1 MYRIHYRDFYTR
13 LKNNQNEIRKIILD
27 VARALELL
35 SENNI
40 VHSDLKTENILV
52 RLKTEEEQRESKED
66 SHILE
71 TKLIDYGSSF
81 VFSNLRQFSMAT
93 PEYMAP

>member
-1 MYRIHYRDFYTR
+1 M
-13 LKNNQNEIRKIILD
+13 E

-52 RLKTEEEQRESKED
+52 KLKPEEEIEENSKE
-66 SHILE
+66 SHIEE

-81 VFSNLRQFSMAT
+81 VFNNLRQFSMAT
-93 PEYMAP
+93 P